1 MVRRSSRSASVHNFF
16 RPGALPTQNTNMK
29 QYVISLA
36 LLIAALVAFP
46 TSHANAQSQA
56 EMNRQAAKDFEKAD
70 AELNSTYAALM
81 AKLPDADSK
90 QKLKEKQ
97 RAWVASRDAEVA
109 RATNEANGGSMAP
122 MLRYETLTHLT
133 RERIKELE
141 AMLDHGTA
149 SGPKSAASES
159 ESKQA
164 SSVSEAAPT
173 A

>member
-1 MVRRSSRSASVHNFF
+1 
-16 RPGALPTQNTNMK
+16 MK

-90 QKLKEKQ
+90 RKLKESQ
-97 RAWVASRDAEVA
+97 RAWIAFRDAEAAFAADQV
-109 RATNEANGGSMAP
+109 RGGSAAP
-122 MLRYETLTHLT
+122 VLRWTSVTQTTEQ
-133 RERIKELE
+133 RIKQFKTDFPMAE
-141 AMLDHGTA
+141 
-149 SGPKSAASES
+149 
-159 ESKQA
+159 
-164 SSVSEAAPT
+164 
-173 A
+173 